1 MGMLSRLLPTL
12 FLALA
17 IAGCSSEPTPM
28 APLRVASSPWPG
40 YEPFYLARDLG
51 YFGVDKVN
59 YFELPSADITLES
72 FRNRS
77 ADIAT
82 LTLDEVLDLLRGGT
96 KLRILLVVDSSNGAD
111 AAMATPAVKSLADL
125 KGKRVAITNI
135 PLGVYIL
142 SRMLDKAGLK
152 HEDINIIT
160 LAENKHEEYYRQGKA
175 DVVITMEPYKSQMA
189 GLGAHAIFDSSQ
201 IPREIFDLLVVHE
214 DVFQQRRND
223 VCHFAKQWY
232 RSLDYLQTNPDD
244 AYARMGKRMG
254 KTAREFQSMLG
265 GIVLPTREESL
276 MMLDGT
282 KPGILET
289 AKRLNEVMVRAQQL
303 PGPVDITAGLDPAIQ
318 SRIQ

>member
-1 MGMLSRLLPTL
+1 MGMLSRLLPNL

-51 YFGVDKVN
+51 YFGADKVD

-82 LTLDEVLDLLRGGT
+82 LTLEEVLDLVRGGT
-96 KLRILLVVDSSNGAD
+96 KLRVLLVMDSSNGAD
-111 AAMATPAVKSLADL
+111 AAMATPTVKSLADL

-135 PLGVYIL
+135 PLGIYML
-142 SRMLDKAGLK
+142 SRLLDKAGLA
-152 HEDINIIT
+152 HEDIDIIT

-175 DVVITMEPYKSQMA
+175 DVVITMEPYKSQIA
-189 GLGAHAIFDSSQ
+189 ALGAHAIFDSSH

-214 DVFQQRRND
+214 DVFQKRRND
-223 VCHFAKQWY
+223 VCHFARQWY
-232 RSLDYLQTNPDD
+232 RALDYLHANPDD
-244 AYARMGKRMG
+244 AHARMSKRLG
-254 KTAREFQSMLG
+254 KTVREFRTMLD

-276 MMLDGT
+276 RMVGGT
-282 KPGILET
+282 KPEILET
-289 AKRLNEVMVRAQQL
+289 AKRLNEVMVRAKQL
-303 PGPVDITAGLDPAIQ
+303 PGPVDITTSLDPAIQ
-318 SRIQ
+318 SCIQ